1 MVALFLF
8 ILVPR
13 YPAIIDK
20 DFYELEFGISFSP
33 FYTTSLGIDAK
44 EAYLYIL
51 DELKPASARLPVYWS
66 EVEKENNLFDFT
78 ELDWYLREA
87 SKRKIKVVLTIGYR
101 NFRFPE
107 CYPPEWAKD
116 LDSEAFEAE
125 LLDFL
130 SVAVNYFVVSE
141 FNQAIEAWQ
150 VENEPFDLPTFRRWC
165 KHFSSRLIEQEIE
178 AVRAKDPSH
187 RPVILT
193 FGGEVFLR
201 NLWERTI
208 KKADVFGVSYYPRT
222 VLPGGS
228 VIQTYRLGLLSPR
241 NIAKERQFATNLGKK
256 FWVVEMQAEPWGG
269 KLETISPEILRENY
283 ELLLELGGAERV
295 YLWGA
300 EWWYKKMK
308 EGDSSIW
315 QVAKELI
322 NP

>member
-1 MVALFLF
+1 M
-8 ILVPR
+8 PR
-13 YPAIIDK
+13 YPAVIDE
-20 DFYELEFGISFSP
+20 DSYELEFGISFSP
-33 FYTTSLGIDAK
+33 FYATSLGADAK
-44 EAYLYIL
+44 KAYLYIL
-51 DELKPASARLPVYWS
+51 DELKPMSVRLPIYWS
-66 EVEKENNLFDFT
+66 EVEKENDFFDFT

-87 SKRKIKVVLTIGYR
+87 RKRKIKAVLTIGYR

-116 LDSEAFEAE
+116 LGDEAFEAE

-130 SVAVNYFVVSE
+130 SVAVNHFVVGE

-150 VENEPFDLPTFRRWC
+150 VENEPFDLPIFRRWC
-165 KHFSSRLIEQEIE
+165 KHFSSRLIEQEME
-178 AVRAKDPSH
+178 TVRAKDPQH
-187 RPVILT
+187 RPIILT

-201 NLWERTI
+201 NLWKGTI
-208 KKADVFGVSYYPRT
+208 KKADIFGVSYYPRT
-222 VLPGGS
+222 VLPGGF

-269 KLETISPEILRENY
+269 KLETMSPEILKENY
-283 ELLLELGGAERV
+283 ELLLELGGAQRI

-300 EWWYKKMK
+300 EWWYKKLK
-308 EGDSSIW
+308 EGDSSMW
-315 QVAKELI
+315 QAAKELI